1 MVNQSPAKISGTT
14 TTAKITRKH
23 VIGGAAGAAAAIGVA
38 LAIIPGFE
46 GERHKV
52 YRDVV
57 GVATYCIGETRN
69 PNWNHVYTHDECT
82 KLLEGRLEEFRVAMH
97 KCVHVAMPPEVEG
110 AMLSLEY
117 NIGTGAFCKSS
128 IARKLNAGD
137 FAGACDAL
145 MLYDRAGGREIEG
158 LKRRRA
164 AERKVCVEG
173 L

>member
-1 MVNQSPAKISGTT
+1 M
-14 TTAKITRKH
+14 AKITRKH
-23 VIGGAAGAAAAIGVA
+23 VIGATAGAAGAIGVA

-46 GERHKV
+46 GERHTV
-52 YRDVV
+52 YRDIV
-57 GVATYCIGETRN
+57 GKATYCIGETQN
-69 PNWNHVYTHDECT
+69 PQWGKVYTHEECT
-82 KLLEGRLEEFRVAMH
+82 ALLAGRLGEFQAGVR
-97 KCVHVAMPPEVEG
+97 KCVHVAMPAPVEG
-110 AMLSLEY
+110 AMISLAY

-128 IARKLNAGD
+128 IARKLNKGD

-145 MLYDRAGGREIEG
+145 MLYDRAGGREIYG

>member
-1 MVNQSPAKISGTT
+1 M
-14 TTAKITRKH
+14 AKITRKH
-23 VIGGAAGAAAAIGVA
+23 VIGATAGAAGAIGVA

-57 GVATYCIGETRN
+57 GVATYCIGETKN
-69 PNWNHVYTHDECT
+69 PQWGKVYTHEECQ
-82 KLLEGRLEEFRVAMH
+82 KLLEGRLEEFRAALR
-97 KCVHVAMPPEVEG
+97 KCVHVALPAPVEG

-117 NIGTGAFCKSS
+117 NIGAGAFCKSS

-137 FAGACDAL
+137 FAGACDSL
-145 MLYDRAGGREIEG
+145 MLYDRAGGRVIEG
-158 LKRRRA
+158 LRRRRA
-164 AERKVCVEG
+164 AERQVCLEG